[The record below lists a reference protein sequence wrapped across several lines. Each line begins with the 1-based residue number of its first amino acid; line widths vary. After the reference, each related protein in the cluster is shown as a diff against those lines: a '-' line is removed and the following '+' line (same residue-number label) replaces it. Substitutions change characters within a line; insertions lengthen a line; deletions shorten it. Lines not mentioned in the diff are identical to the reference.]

1 MKLDVKNLNNKELRD
16 FIDDGE
22 LLYEEEVLEK
32 RDAKNRKKK
41 IQHKNTR
48 RMMKRWRKLFYL

>member
-1 MKLDVKNLNNKELRD
+1 VKNLNNKELRD

-48 RMMKRWRKLFYL
+48 RMMKR